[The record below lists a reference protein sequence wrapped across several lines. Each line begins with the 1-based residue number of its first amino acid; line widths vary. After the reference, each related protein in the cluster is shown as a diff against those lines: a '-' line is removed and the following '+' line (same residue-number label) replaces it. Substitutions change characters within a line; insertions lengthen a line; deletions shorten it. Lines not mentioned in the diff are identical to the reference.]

1 MSIVTEP
8 TVKALYELI
17 RQCFYNNRKLDRMVS
32 ILSTKFS
39 MNQTSNLIHHG
50 IAHWFPA
57 LSDKIGE
64 QTLERYNISV
74 IYGET
79 PSGAEDY
86 DRASDIISEV
96 ERRVIDFQTMFM
108 GVCKI
113 ALENNDIH
121 VYADLLDMLEDVN
134 EVVEQ
139 VILLRDKMEAYGEDR
154 ISAYDHDVPDFW
166 ILKEAN

>member
-1 MSIVTEP
+1 MMVSKP
-8 TVKALYELI
+8 TQDAIFELI
-17 RQCFYNNRKLDRMVS
+17 KAAYSANRFLDRCVS
-32 ILSTKFS
+32 VLNVKFA
-39 MNQTSNLIHHG
+39 MNQTANLIHRG

-86 DRASDIISEV
+86 NRASDIIAEV

-113 ALENNDIH
+113 ALDNNDIH
-121 VYADLLDMLEDVN
+121 VYSDLLDMLEDVN
-134 EVVEQ
+134 EIVAQ
-139 VILLRDKMEAYGEDR
+139 VILLNDKMEVYGEER
-154 ISAYDHDVPDFW
+154 IGAYDHDVPDFW
-166 ILKEAN
+166 ILKEDN

>member
-1 MSIVTEP
+1 MMVSKP
-8 TVKALYELI
+8 TQDAIFELI
-17 RQCFYNNRKLDRMVS
+17 KAEYSANRFLDRCVS
-32 ILSTKFS
+32 VLNVKFA
-39 MNQTSNLIHHG
+39 MNQTANLIHRG

-86 DRASDIISEV
+86 NRASDIIAEV

-113 ALENNDIH
+113 ALDNNDIH
-121 VYADLLDMLEDVN
+121 VYSDLLDMLEDVN
-134 EVVEQ
+134 EIVAQ
-139 VILLRDKMEAYGEDR
+139 VILLNDKMEVYGEER
-154 ISAYDHDVPDFW
+154 IGAYDHDVPDFW
-166 ILKEAN
+166 ILKEDN

>member
-1 MSIVTEP
+1 MMVSKP
-8 TVKALYELI
+8 TQDAIFELI
-17 RQCFYNNRKLDRMVS
+17 KAAYSANRFLDRCVS
-32 ILSTKFS
+32 VLNVKFA
-39 MNQTSNLIHHG
+39 MNQTSNLIHRG

-57 LSDKIGE
+57 LGDKIGE

-86 DRASDIISEV
+86 DRASDIIAEV

-108 GVCKI
+108 GACKI
-113 ALENNDIH
+113 ALDNNDIH

-134 EVVEQ
+134 EIVEQ
-139 VILLRDKMEAYGEDR
+139 VILLNDKMEVYGEER
-154 ISAYDHDVPDFW
+154 IGAYDHDIPDFW
-166 ILKEAN
+166 ILKEDN

>member
-1 MSIVTEP
+1 MSIVTES
-8 TVKALYELI
+8 TIKALYELI
-17 RQCFYNNRKLDRMVS
+17 SQCFYNNRKLDRMVS
-32 ILSTKFS
+32 ILSTKFA
-39 MNQTSNLIHHG
+39 MNQTADRIHHS

-57 LSDKIGE
+57 LSDIIGE
-64 QTLERYNISV
+64 RCLERYNIAV
-74 IYGET
+74 VYGET

-86 DRASDIISEV
+86 GRASDIIAEV

-113 ALENNDIH
+113 ALDNNDIH

-139 VILLRDKMEAYGEDR
+139 VILLNDKMALYGEDR
-154 ISAYDHDVPDFW
+154 IGAYDHDAPDFW
-166 ILKEAN
+166 ILKEAE

>member
-1 MSIVTEP
+1 MMVSKP
-8 TVKALYELI
+8 TQDAIFELI
-17 RQCFYNNRKLDRMVS
+17 KAAYSANRFLDRCVS
-32 ILSTKFS
+32 VLNVKFA
-39 MNQTSNLIHHG
+39 MNQTANLIHRG

-86 DRASDIISEV
+86 NRASDIIAEV

-113 ALENNDIH
+113 ALDNNDIH
-121 VYADLLDMLEDVN
+121 VYSDLMDMLEDVN
-134 EVVEQ
+134 KIVEQ
-139 VILLRDKMEAYGEDR
+139 VILLNDKMEVYGEER
-154 ISAYDHDVPDFW
+154 IGAYDHDVPDFW
-166 ILKEAN
+166 ILKEDN

>member
-1 MSIVTEP
+1 MMVSKP
-8 TVKALYELI
+8 TQDAIFELI
-17 RQCFYNNRKLDRMVS
+17 KAAYSANRFLDRCVS
-32 ILSTKFS
+32 VLNVKFS

-86 DRASDIISEV
+86 NRASDIIAEV

-113 ALENNDIH
+113 ALDNNDIH
-121 VYADLLDMLEDVN
+121 VYSDLLDMLEDVN
-134 EVVEQ
+134 EIVAQ
-139 VILLRDKMEAYGEDR
+139 VILLNDKMEVYGEER
-154 ISAYDHDVPDFW
+154 IGAYDHDVPDFW
-166 ILKEAN
+166 ILKEDN

>member
-1 MSIVTEP
+1 MMVSKP
-8 TVKALYELI
+8 TQDAIFELI
-17 RQCFYNNRKLDRMVS
+17 KAAYSANRFLDRCVS
-32 ILSTKFS
+32 VLNVKFA
-39 MNQTSNLIHHG
+39 MNQTANLIHRG

-86 DRASDIISEV
+86 NRASDIIAEV

-113 ALENNDIH
+113 ALDNNDIH
-121 VYADLLDMLEDVN
+121 VYSDLLDMLEDVN
-134 EVVEQ
+134 KIVEQ
-139 VILLRDKMEAYGEDR
+139 VILLNDKMEVYGEER
-154 ISAYDHDVPDFW
+154 IGAYDHDVPDFW
-166 ILKEAN
+166 ILKEDN

>member
-1 MSIVTEP
+1 MMVSKP
-8 TVKALYELI
+8 TQDAIFELI
-17 RQCFYNNRKLDRMVS
+17 KAAYSANRFLDRCGSV
-32 ILSTKFS
+32 LNVKFA
-39 MNQTSNLIHHG
+39 MNQTANLIHRG

-86 DRASDIISEV
+86 NRASDIIAEV

-113 ALENNDIH
+113 ALDNNDIH
-121 VYADLLDMLEDVN
+121 VYSDLLDMLEDVN
-134 EVVEQ
+134 KIVEQ
-139 VILLRDKMEAYGEDR
+139 VILLNDKMEVYGEER
-154 ISAYDHDVPDFW
+154 IGAYDHDVPDFW
-166 ILKEAN
+166 ILKEDN

>member
-1 MSIVTEP
+1 MMVSKP
-8 TVKALYELI
+8 TQDAIFELI
-17 RQCFYNNRKLDRMVS
+17 KAAYSANRFLDWCVS
-32 ILSTKFS
+32 VLNVKFA
-39 MNQTSNLIHHG
+39 MNQTANLIHRG

-86 DRASDIISEV
+86 NRASDIIAEV

-113 ALENNDIH
+113 ALDNNDIH
-121 VYADLLDMLEDVN
+121 VYSDLLDMLEDVN
-134 EVVEQ
+134 KIVEQ
-139 VILLRDKMEAYGEDR
+139 VILLNDKMEVYGEER
-154 ISAYDHDVPDFW
+154 IGAYDHDVPVFW
-166 ILKEAN
+166 ILKEDN

>member
-1 MSIVTEP
+1 MIVSKP
-8 TVKALYELI
+8 TQDAIFELI
-17 RQCFYNNRKLDRMVS
+17 KAAYSANRFLDRCVS
-32 ILSTKFS
+32 VLNVKFA
-39 MNQTSNLIHHG
+39 MNQTADRIHHG

-57 LSDKIGE
+57 LSDEIGS
-64 QTLERYNISV
+64 QCLERYNISV

-79 PSGAEDY
+79 PSGAENY
-86 DRASDIISEV
+86 NRASDIIAEV
-96 ERRVIDFQTMFM
+96 ERSVIDFQTMFM

-113 ALENNDIH
+113 ALDNNDIH

-139 VILLRDKMEAYGEDR
+139 VILLNDKMAVYGDER
-154 ISAYDHDVPDFW
+154 IGAYDHDVPDFW

>member
-1 MSIVTEP
+1 MMVSKP
-8 TVKALYELI
+8 TQDAIFELI
-17 RQCFYNNRKLDRMVS
+17 KAAYSANRFLDRCVS
-32 ILSTKFS
+32 VLNVKFA
-39 MNQTSNLIHHG
+39 MNQTANLIHRG

-86 DRASDIISEV
+86 NRASDIIAEV

-113 ALENNDIH
+113 ALDNNDIH
-121 VYADLLDMLEDVN
+121 VYSDLLDMLEDVN
-134 EVVEQ
+134 KIVEQ
-139 VILLRDKMEAYGEDR
+139 VILLNDKMEVYGEER
-154 ISAYDHDVPDFW
+154 IGAYDHDVPDFW
-166 ILKEAN
+166 ILKEGN